1 MRSSSASLAK
11 KSEIRMAGSI
21 DKSEKAMVLNR
32 LIDFLKRNDFDIS
45 IIFGCVIDDKITAL
59 Y

>member
-1 MRSSSASLAK
+1 
-11 KSEIRMAGSI
+11 MAGSI

-45 IIFGCVIDDKITAL
+45 IILGCVIDDEITAL

>member
-1 MRSSSASLAK
+1 
-11 KSEIRMAGSI
+11 MAGSI